1 MRKSSKSTFGRTAAV
16 VAALALVVA
25 ACGGAG
31 ETSAPAPA
39 APAAPAAP
47 DAAAPVDPQV
57 VKIGM
62 PIPTTGGGAAIGERF
77 ALAGQMAIDELN
89 EMAGGAFIFEGY
101 VEDSG
106 CTPDLAA
113 TAALNL
119 VLQRE
124 VDVLV
129 GELCSSATLAV
140 KDIAEQEQIPL
151 IVPNSSAMKI
161 TSPDYNWTFRIIP
174 HEEHQHEAL
183 ARLAIDYFGNKKF
196 AVLYEQT
203 DAGVGARDAFIEEAT
218 KNGAEIVLDEA
229 FDRTAPDFTPIAQR
243 VARSG
248 ADAVHLTV
256 LIEPGVRMV
265 KTFEE
270 QGINLPV
277 YSSIWFAYP
286 LFEDTAGSAANDN
299 VRQLF
304 YINTGTMPEAVEFT
318 TKFRALFSNV
328 QPDFNHAQYYA
339 AVMLAGKA
347 AMECGAGRTEIRD
360 CLRTTKDFRTPIGP
374 ITFDGAGQVIPTD
387 ESLIHIQT
395 LNGRVEVLD
404 DRANFNANYIYG
416 W

>member
-203 DAGVGARDAFIEEAT
+203 DAGVGARDAFIAEAT

-318 TKFRALFSNV
+318 TKFRALFPNV

-404 DRANFNANYIYG
+404 DRANFNADYIYG

>member
-1 MRKSSKSTFGRTAAV
+1 MQNSSRRTARTAAI
-16 VAALALVVA
+16 AAAIALVVA
-25 ACGGAG
+25 ACGGGDAAAPASPAPAAPG
-31 ETSAPAPA
+31 APAPA
-39 APAAPAAP
+39 APAAP
-47 DAAAPVDPQV
+47 QV
-57 VKIGM
+57 VKVGM
-62 PIPTTGGGAAIGERF
+62 PVPTTGGGAAIGNRF
-77 ALAGQMAIDELN
+77 AKAGQMAIDELN
-89 EMAGGAFIFEGY
+89 EMAGGEFIFEAY
-101 VEDSG
+101 IEDSG

-124 VDVLV
+124 VDVLI

-140 KDIAEQEQIPL
+140 KDIAEQEEVPL
-151 IVPNSSAMKI
+151 IVPNSSALDI

-183 ARLAIDYFGNKKF
+183 ARLAIEYFGNKKF

-203 DAGVGARDAFIEEAT
+203 DAGVGARDAFIAEAERY
-218 KNGAEIVLDEA
+218 GGEIVLDEA
-229 FDRTAPDFTPIAQR
+229 FDRTAPDFTPIVQR

-248 ADAVHLTV
+248 ADALHLTV

-265 KTFEE
+265 KTLEE
-270 QGINLPV
+270 QGLDIPV

-286 LFEDTAGSAANDN
+286 LFEDTAGSAADNN

-318 TKFRALFSNV
+318 NKYRALFPNDED
-328 QPDFNHAQYYA
+328 PDFNHAQYYA

-360 CLRTTKDFRTPIGP
+360 CLRTTRDFRTPIGP
-374 ITFDGAGQVIPTD
+374 ITFDDAGQVIPTA

-395 LNGRVEVLD
+395 LNGAVEVLD
-404 DRANFNANYIYG
+404 ERADFDAQFIYG
-416 W
+416 WR